1 MSLLEAELFDEHEQ
15 AESLALEFEGLRSV
29 LSEDFADA
37 SYEELEDVFAEIVGD
52 MDPDEA
58 EFFGKMLRG
67 IGKAAKSVARIAAPI
82 AKVALPAVGGIFGG
96 PVGAIAG
103 QAGAS
108 LLGRLGQKSGRRRPR
123 RRPTRRGRARIARAP
138 RQSRRR
144 RGRGRSRA
152 SGRLMGLLNS
162 PQLRQALGSLAAG
175 RNGRRS
181 VRVGRANIPIG
192 SLANLAGTLFA
203 QAAEEAAEYHETSQL
218 PEHLLD
224 EYGEAIEG
232 IEDANFR
239 AELLWEQLVD
249 EGLLEQGLDEQDLEE
264 LEYHDEFT
272 EFQGQVLRME

>member
-29 LSEDFADA
+29 LSEDYADA

-123 RRPTRRGRARIARAP
+123 RRPTSCATAPPHQLTEAPQGAAQVLVHGDACALTQTRARC
-138 RQSRRR
+138 
-144 RGRGRSRA
+144 
-152 SGRLMGLLNS
+152 
-162 PQLRQALGSLAAG
+162 
-175 RNGRRS
+175 
-181 VRVGRANIPIG
+181 
-192 SLANLAGTLFA
+192 
-203 QAAEEAAEYHETSQL
+203 
-218 PEHLLD
+218 
-224 EYGEAIEG
+224 
-232 IEDANFR
+232 
-239 AELLWEQLVD
+239 
-249 EGLLEQGLDEQDLEE
+249 
-264 LEYHDEFT
+264 
-272 EFQGQVLRME
+272 